1 MPWWFRTRR
10 RSGPAAP
17 SPSPSPATEQER
29 ASVGVRVGEVA
40 FPGRADEDTRRYLQE
55 QPYLLPKDLK
65 EVNRLDFQHY
75 VLRAILKR
83 NYLAPLQAPRQILD
97 VGCGTGQWAYEL
109 AREFPQAGVIGLD
122 LEPARNTTAPPPNY
136 RFVAGDVRD
145 GLPFEDNRFDFVHQR
160 FFWAALPLAAW
171 PGVVQE
177 LVRVTAPGGWVELL
191 EASTDGTPTGP
202 NGRRLQAM
210 LRELATLRGLDGSDE
225 VVRSLD
231 RYLREAGLVE
241 VERREIEV
249 PLGDWGGRIG
259 SLLAL
264 DFREVCVAM
273 SGAVMKRFR
282 LTQQEYEA
290 LLDVVAQEWNEL
302 KTKCRFVAA
311 YGRKP

>member
-1 MPWWFRTRR
+1 
-10 RSGPAAP
+10 
-17 SPSPSPATEQER
+17 
-29 ASVGVRVGEVA
+29 VA

-75 VLRAILKR
+75 VLRAILKN

-160 FFWAALPLAAW
+160 FLWAALPLAAW

-191 EASTDGTPTGP
+191 EASIYGAPAGP
-202 NGRRLQAM
+202 ALGRLQAM
-210 LRELATLRGLDGSDE
+210 LGELAALRGLDGSDE

-259 SLLAL
+259 SLMAL
-264 DFREVCVAM
+264 DGREACLAM
-273 SGAVMKRFR
+273 SGAAAKRFR

-290 LLDVVAQEWNEL
+290 LLEAAFRECNEL
-302 KTKCRFVAA
+302 KTRGRFVAA